1 MPYAHALLALLAEQ
15 RSYAWQLRNGIEAT
29 LGDQWSGAS
38 RSHVYAI
45 LKRMEKDGLI
55 TATPDPSADH
65 RPDITI
71 HEITDAGRDELDRW
85 IAEPTE
91 RTAGYRDD
99 FAVKVM
105 AAALHGVRAVRQV
118 CDVQR
123 RARMAELQAL
133 HALRDDQPDDTL
145 HTWTAEVAIGYIE
158 ADLRAVAS
166 AESRADRIVRDVP
179 NALAPFLTR
188 RDETARNEPARNKPP
203 RDAHTPPA
211 RSARSG
217 R

>member
-55 TATPDPSADH
+55 TASPDPSADH

-71 HEITDAGRDELDRW
+71 HEITDAGRNELARW

-105 AAALHGVRAVRQV
+105 AAALHGVAAVRQV
-118 CDVQR
+118 CDMQR
-123 RARMAELQAL
+123 QARLAELQAL
-133 HALRDDQPDDTL
+133 HALRDDQPDDSL
-145 HTWTAEVAIGYIE
+145 VTWTAEVAIGYIE
-158 ADLRAVAS
+158 ADLRAVTS
-166 AESRADRIVRDVP
+166 AESRAERIVRDMP
-179 NALAPFLTR
+179 MALAPFLTR
-188 RDETARNEPARNKPP
+188 RGQDSRTAVQSATST
-203 RDAHTPPA
+203 RDA
-211 RSARSG
+211 RSA
-217 R
+217 

>member
-1 MPYAHALLALLAEQ
+1 VPYAHALLALLAEQ
-15 RSYAWQLRNGIEAT
+15 RSYAWQLRNGVDAT

-55 TATPDPSADH
+55 TASPDPSADH

-71 HEITDAGRDELDRW
+71 HEITDAGRQELARW

-105 AAALHGVRAVRQV
+105 AAALHGVGAVRQV
-118 CDVQR
+118 CDAQR
-123 RARMAELQAL
+123 QARMAELQAL
-133 HALRDDQPDDTL
+133 HALRDGESDDTL
-145 HTWTAEVAIGYIE
+145 QTWTAEVAIGYVE
-158 ADLRAVAS
+158 ADLRAVKS
-166 AESRADRIVRDVP
+166 AESRAERIVRDMP
-179 NALAPFLTR
+179 AALAPFLTR
-188 RDETARNEPARNKPP
+188 RGENTREAAQPGPSARA
-203 RDAHTPPA
+203 A
-211 RSARSG
+211 RSARSA
-217 R
+217 RSAS